1 MKPFRNVLFQFAWQS
16 TFQEPWA
23 EAYYQGKQG
32 KRQEGK
38 SHSMA
43 VRALANVWVRIVH
56 VMWLKQE
63 RYNGAVFC
71 AAQQAHGSHAA

>member
-1 MKPFRNVLFQFAWQS
+1 LRNVLYQFAWQS

-23 EAYYQGKQG
+23 AACYQR

-43 VRALANVWVRIVH
+43 VRALANGWVCLMH
-56 VMWLKQE
+56 AMSLKQE
-63 RYNGAVFC
+63 QYV
-71 AAQQAHGSHAA
+71 AATFVAAEHAHAGQAA